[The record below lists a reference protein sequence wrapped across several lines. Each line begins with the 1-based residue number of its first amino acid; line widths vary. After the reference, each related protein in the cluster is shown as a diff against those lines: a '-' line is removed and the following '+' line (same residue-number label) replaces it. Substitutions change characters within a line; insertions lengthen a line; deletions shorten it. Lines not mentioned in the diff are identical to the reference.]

1 MVQLAGW
8 MDAIVRQRKDDQQ
21 PQPNKTTHPDLKDHV
36 EQAERFSSL
45 ADLDVVEDLDLDWAF
60 LNQLLAPPLF
70 LVVPRTKDGI
80 RAKRTKELVPSSSF
94 HPVRVPARASST
106 PRSSMGTFEET
117 INFAAAV
124 GNESSD

>member
-21 PQPNKTTHPDLKDHV
+21 PQPNKTTDPNLK
-36 EQAERFSSL
+36 AERFSSL

-70 LVVPRTKDGI
+70 LVVPQTKDGI
-80 RAKRTKELVPSSSF
+80 RAKRTKELVPSSS
-94 HPVRVPARASST
+94 RVPARASST
-106 PRSSMGTFEET
+106 PRSSMGSFEET

-124 GNESSD
+124 GNESLD